1 MRAVCHVQKC
11 EFYDW
16 IRNRAQMCDATQGW
30 EKFKRSI
37 HVRRNHTQTW
47 LIRSPKWLIAM
58 HTGSEKKRK
67 NMGLEDRLGTFA
79 NASKFTVG
87 FFLRRRGLPK
97 TTNFRTNFGK

>member
-1 MRAVCHVQKC
+1 MQCATSKNVNFMTGFEIVRKC
-11 EFYDW
+11 V
-16 IRNRAQMCDATQGW
+16 TQGW

-47 LIRSPKWLIAM
+47 LIRSPKWLIAV

-87 FFLRRRGLPK
+87 FFLLGRGLPK